1 LLELSFCKT
10 SFRFG
15 AAATAASLCSR
26 VDLKAALTE
35 AHVLNALV
43 ESSSVCTEVEDSS
56 IHPEAK
62 GDPGTTQPCDLKRTY
77 KPRFNPASFT
87 YRVAKRW
94 IDLTL
99 CCVFIPVIAP
109 IFLIIALAIRLTSPG
124 PVFYVEKRVG
134 QFGKRFTIF
143 KFRSMYTKEYLRDV
157 LQHKECE
164 ATLFK
169 MRVDCKH
176 VHDPR
181 ITPVGRILR
190 KLSLDE
196 LPQLINVLRGDMSL
210 VGPRPVVDFE
220 LERYGDYVHCYTLM
234 VPGMSGLWQI
244 SGRNDVSYERRVSID
259 AQYCLS
265 WSPWLD
271 MQILARTI
279 PAVARCTGAY

>member
-1 LLELSFCKT
+1 M
-10 SFRFG
+10 
-15 AAATAASLCSR
+15 
-26 VDLKAALTE
+26 
-35 AHVLNALV
+35 LNALV
-43 ESSSVCTEVEDSS
+43 ESSSVCSETEVEEVFGAKESS
-56 IHPEAK
+56 VYSEATE
-62 GDPGTTQPCDLKRTY
+62 GLGPAQSRGLKRIY
-77 KPRFNPASFT
+77 IPRFNPASFR

-94 IDLTL
+94 IDVTL
-99 CCVFIPVIAP
+99 CCLFFPVLVP
-109 IFLIIALAIRLTSPG
+109 IFFVIALAIRLTSPG
-124 PVFYVEKRVG
+124 PIFYVEKRVG

-157 LQHKECE
+157 LRHKECE
-164 ATLFK
+164 ATLLK

-210 VGPRPVVDFE
+210 VGPRPIVDCE
-220 LERYGDYVHCYTLM
+220 LERYGNYVHCYTLM
-234 VPGMSGLWQI
+234 VPGMSGLWQV
-244 SGRNDVSYERRVSID
+244 SGRNDMSYERRVSID
-259 AQYCLS
+259 AHYCVS

-279 PAVARCTGAY
+279 PAVAKCTGAY